1 MAYLGKYIRQILSKK
16 EAVVLPGFGS
26 LVLEEGKGV
35 RGDDGSIDPP
45 GAVVKFDATQPNDN
59 GRLAE
64 EYAAGEQM
72 DPEEA
77 RQQVLELV
85 DAIRFK
91 LDKGERY
98 QLDMVGEFSRDDDN
112 RIHFVKDPNW
122 VIDSGLF
129 GLSSLDL
136 LELENEDE
144 QEAGEEQDA
153 EPPGTTGASE
163 EEAAGRGPGELAADS
178 ESREEETRAAGAAE
192 EATDVTGEGDTT
204 VKDVEAEQAQEAG
217 AGEVRSGK
225 AKDVS
230 LHPPAS
236 VKTPQ
241 KGKVQRKQVR
251 RWRVIWI
258 VSGLLIAVL
267 VLVLLIPSDNGLE
280 VGKEG
285 IIIRDTEIGNEGT
298 EGAAEGTGQQPA
310 MGTQAQND
318 LDAAAR
324 ESLQEDEEIDDG
336 PVQPPVLENRYF
348 IIAGSFRNLGNAT
361 DMSDQLKAAG
371 YPAEIILTENRLYR
385 VSVQSF
391 ATKQEALNALPA
403 LKTGEGLG
411 NAWLLTR

>member
-1 MAYLGKYIRQILSKK
+1 MAYLGKYIRQILSRK

-26 LVLEEGKGV
+26 LFPEEGKGV
-35 RGDDGSIDPP
+35 RNDDGRIDPP
-45 GAVVKFDATQPNDN
+45 GAVVRFDATQPNDN

-64 EYAAGEQM
+64 EYATGEQM

-85 DAIRFK
+85 DAIKFK

-98 QLDMVGEFSRDDDN
+98 KLDLVGEFSRDDDN

-122 VIDSGLF
+122 VIDPGLF

-153 EPPGTTGASE
+153 EPAGATGASK
-163 EEAAGRGPGELAADS
+163 EEAGERAEDS
-178 ESREEETRAAGAAE
+178 EAREEETPVTEAAE
-192 EATDVTGEGDTT
+192 EATVGAGERDSKVEDGEG
-204 VKDVEAEQAQEAG
+204 EQAQAAG
-217 AGEVRSGK
+217 AREVRTGK
-225 AKDVS
+225 DKDVS
-230 LHPPAS
+230 LHPPVS
-236 VKTPQ
+236 VKTR
-241 KGKVQRKQVR
+241 KKEKEQRKQVR

-285 IIIRDTEIGNEGT
+285 IIIRDTEIGNEGN
-298 EGAAEGTGQQPA
+298 ESMDQGSGQQPA
-310 MGTQAQND
+310 MGTQAQDD
-318 LDAAAR
+318 LDAAAT
-324 ESLQEDEEIDDG
+324 ESLQEDEEPDDG

-361 DMSDQLKAAG
+361 DLSDQLKAAG
-371 YPAEIILTENRLYR
+371 YPAEIILTENRMYR

-403 LKTGEGLG
+403 LKSGEGLG